1 MGMAQKQIIW
11 PFFLIALL
19 MVLMSPWPLAFFAP
33 FLAMVYH
40 RHSLVGSLWISAGCG
55 IVIDLLS
62 TTPFGIYSLNYAV
75 VSLLLY
81 RYRIYFV
88 EKPIG
93 LASLTLIFSIMS
105 SVIARIFF
113 FIIGI
118 SLPFTLKGGATDFL
132 LLPLAD
138 GVYALLFFS
147 CPLILYRLA
156 RRQWFRFLF
165 FRKETKKKREE
176 DLKTHAK

>member
-1 MGMAQKQIIW
+1 MAQKQVVW
-11 PFFLIALL
+11 PFYLIALL
-19 MVLMSPWPLAFFAP
+19 IALMSPWPLTFFAP
-33 FLAMVYH
+33 FLAMIYH
-40 RHSLVGSLWISAGCG
+40 RHSLIGSLWISSGCG

-62 TTPFGIYSLNYAV
+62 TTPFGIYTLNYVA

-105 SVIARIFF
+105 SIVTRTFF
-113 FIIGI
+113 LIIGI
-118 SLPFTLKGGATDFL
+118 SIPFTLKGGVTDFL
-132 LLPLAD
+132 LLSLAD
-138 GVYALLFFS
+138 GIYALLFFS

-176 DLKTHAK
+176 ELKSHAK